1 MALIV
6 STTRTV
12 MNGGKLKSKCETLVF
27 VNEKEGRA
35 FVKENKG
42 LVFHHQKARIIHE
55 QRND

>member
-1 MALIV
+1 MKYLIL
-6 STTRTV
+6 
-12 MNGGKLKSKCETLVF
+12 GKKGQLGK
-27 VNEKEGRA
+27 A